1 MNPILRVRRKWYG
14 KSWTC
19 ENNHRSTNKHDF
31 GYQEQ
36 RVKTKYSQ
44 QRTRIL
50 QGVTLV
56 AGVLF
61 AIAIYLDL
69 FWVGPDAEQGEVQRV
84 FYVHLGS
91 FLGAFIVFTAT
102 VVAGIA
108 YLRTRN
114 PKWDTFG
121 LANVEIGMGLSA
133 ITIVTGSIWARPIW
147 NTWWTWDPRLTS
159 ITIMWLAYAAY
170 VMLRSGIEDP
180 ERRRR
185 FAAVYGI
192 IAFASV
198 LFTIII
204 IRVRPDTIHPV
215 VAGPTEAD
223 PTGGFSVEGRIATTL
238 FFNLFTFS
246 IITWALVWHRIRI
259 ENLSQRVMR
268 RKIELAEL

>member
-1 MNPILRVRRKWYG
+1 M
-14 KSWTC
+14 
-19 ENNHRSTNKHDF
+19 
-31 GYQEQ
+31 
-36 RVKTKYSQ
+36 KTKSYAPD
-44 QRTRIL
+44 RTRLL
-50 QGVTLV
+50 QGVTLAAV
-56 AGVLF
+56 ILF

-69 FWVGPDAEQGEVQRV
+69 FWVGPEKEQGEVQRV

-91 FLGAFIVFTAT
+91 FLGAFIAFAGTL
-102 VVAGIA
+102 VAGIA

-121 LANVEIGMGLSA
+121 LANVEIGLGFSA
-133 ITIVTGSIWARPIW
+133 ITIATGSVWARPIW

-159 ITIMWLAYAAY
+159 VTIMWLAYAAY
-170 VMLRSGIEDP
+170 IMLRSGIEDP

-215 VAGPTEAD
+215 VAGPTQAD
-223 PTGGFSVEGRIATTL
+223 PTGGFSVEGRIRTTL
-238 FFNLFTFS
+238 FFNLFTFAV
-246 IITWALVWHRIRI
+246 ITLALVWHRIRL

-268 RKIELAEL
+268 RKIDVLADL

>member
-1 MNPILRVRRKWYG
+1 M
-14 KSWTC
+14 
-19 ENNHRSTNKHDF
+19 
-31 GYQEQ
+31 
-36 RVKTKYSQ
+36 
-44 QRTRIL
+44 
-50 QGVTLV
+50 
-56 AGVLF
+56 
-61 AIAIYLDL
+61 YLNL
-69 FWVGPDAEQGEVQRV
+69 FWVGPEKTQGAAQRI

-91 FLGAFIVFTAT
+91 FLGAFIAFSAT

-108 YLRTRN
+108 YLRTRH
-114 PKWDTFG
+114 PKWDT
-121 LANVEIGMGLSA
+121 LSVSSVEIGLGLSG
-133 ITIVTGSIWARPIW
+133 ITILTGMAWARPIW

-215 VAGPTEAD
+215 VAGPSEAN
-223 PTGGFSVEGRIATTL
+223 PKGSFSLSGRILETL
-238 FFNLFTFS
+238 LFNLFTFTV
-246 IITWALVWHRIRI
+246 ITMALLWYRVRL
-259 ENLSQRVMR
+259 ENLAERVMQ
-268 RKIELAEL
+268 RKMHVLSDL

>member
-1 MNPILRVRRKWYG
+1 M
-14 KSWTC
+14 T
-19 ENNHRSTNKHDF
+19 D
-31 GYQEQ
+31 
-36 RVKTKYSQ
+36 YSP

-50 QGVTLV
+50 QGVTV
-56 AGVLF
+56 AAVVLL

-69 FWVGPDAEQGEVQRV
+69 FWVGPEVQQGEVQRI

-91 FLGAFIVFTAT
+91 FLGAFTAFTAT
-102 VVAGIA
+102 VVAGVA

-121 LANVEIGMGLSA
+121 KSNVEIGLGFSA

-147 NTWWTWDPRLTS
+147 NTWWTWEPRLTS
-159 ITIMWLAYAAY
+159 VTIMWLAYAAY
-170 VMLRSGIEDP
+170 IMLRSGIEDP

-192 IAFASV
+192 VAFASV

-215 VAGPTEAD
+215 VAGPSQAD
-223 PTGGFSVEGRIATTL
+223 PSGSFDVTGRIRDTL
-238 FFNLFTFS
+238 FFNLFTFAV
-246 IITWALVWHRIRI
+246 ITVALVWHRIRL
-259 ENLSQRVMR
+259 ENLADKVMR
-268 RKIELAEL
+268 RKIQVLSEL